1 MAPAATSYSEEFLG
15 VMGTPAANV
24 RYGRAG
30 LLHLGFRALDEF
42 RKTHGGALPQPAVE
56 AAPEPSLSPSTSP

>member
-1 MAPAATSYSEEFLG
+1 MAPAATSFAEEFLG

-42 RKTHGGALPQPAVE
+42 RKTAF
-56 AAPEPSLSPSTSP
+56 